1 MNDQEQQTIISSE
14 NLPTLSNDENP
25 SLENIEKIKED
36 ESNSSEQCSTRRL
49 TIPQDIRYS
58 NEQNNDREKLV
69 EKYNNYQISDTNAC
83 NIRFLIDNRQK
94 KSLLGRKEGIDTREK
109 HHFLSLVFFLKM
121 KIRIY
126 IHLGRNSASTCL

>member
-94 KSLLGRKEGIDTREK
+94 KSLLGRKEGIDNREK
-109 HHFLSLVFFLKM
+109 HHFLSFFLKT

-126 IHLGRNSASTCL
+126 IHLERNSASTCL